1 MAFLPLLLALSSF
14 GPDDTIPLAHAWGS
28 VQVGAISPAGSLHD
42 DYPIS
47 PRLGAV
53 LRFSHW
59 NSMRSRL
66 ELAYTRFRGP
76 SPLHFLFGAAG
87 FDWSLPRLPLEVGAS
102 LGLFYVRS
110 LPDSLPRLNDD
121 GETEFGASVRIG
133 IPLWER
139 APWSLRAFVQ
149 YDRAW
154 TLPHA
159 TVLPGVGI
167 GLERR
172 LW

>member
-1 MAFLPLLLALSSF
+1 MALLPLLLALA
-14 GPDDTIPLAHAWGS
+14 GTEPGDTIPLAHAWGS
-28 VQVGAISPAGSLHD
+28 LQAGAIASVGSLHD

-59 NSMRSRL
+59 NGMRSRL
-66 ELAYTRFRGP
+66 DLAYTRFRGP

-87 FDWSLPRLPLEVGAS
+87 FDWALPRIPLEIGAS

-110 LPDSLPRLNDD
+110 RPDSLPHLNDD
-121 GETEFGASVRIG
+121 GETEFGASVRISV
-133 IPLWER
+133 PLWSR
-139 APWSLRAFVQ
+139 ASWSVRAFAQ
-149 YDRAW
+149 CDQAW

-159 TVLPGVGI
+159 TLLPGLGL